1 MAGDRES
8 TLRHFET
15 NGGLLTSIR
24 CLDEGVDIPSV
35 THALILASSQNPRE
49 FIQRRGR
56 ILRRAP
62 GKTLAHLH
70 DAIVVP
76 RAPTNDPPDLA
87 VLESELIR
95 AIEFGRTALNP
106 SALVELERIALAFG
120 IDRNKY
126 FDGGVEDAESAD

>member
-1 MAGDRES
+1 MAGARES
-8 TLRHFET
+8 TLQHFDA
-15 NGGLLTSIR
+15 NGGVLVSIR

-62 GKTLAHLH
+62 GKSLAHLH

-76 RAPTNDPPDLA
+76 RLSTCDPPDLS
-87 VLESELIR
+87 VLESELVR

-106 SALVELERIALAFG
+106 AAITDLERIVLAFG
-120 IDRNKY
+120 IDRSKY
-126 FDGGVEDAESAD
+126 FTGGMEDDESAN